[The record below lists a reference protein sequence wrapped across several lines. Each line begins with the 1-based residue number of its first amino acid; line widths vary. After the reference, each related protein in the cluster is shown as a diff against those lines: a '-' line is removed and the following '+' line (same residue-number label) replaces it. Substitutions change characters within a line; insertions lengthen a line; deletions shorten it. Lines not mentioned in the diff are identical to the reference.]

1 MGGIGLLNWATLY
14 MVNFPSA
21 DMAINPVLRGVK
33 IRPLTEIAS
42 HPVFLLSCTVATI
55 AHTVMVM
62 IMSNCALSMEDD
74 YSFGTTSV
82 VIELHF
88 LGMFLPGFFTGKLI
102 QDYGTFN
109 VSVLGAVLFAVS
121 AVVFIIGED
130 LWNYFLGM
138 ILLGVAWNFS
148 FSAGTVMLTQSY
160 QVTTIPPVCCCCCRC
175 CCRCGCGCPHSRSLY
190 IAVAV
195 AVSLLVFTPAHF
207 ILPLLLLC
215 PCSSSLPLTSFCRCC

>member
-160 QVTTIPPVCCCCCRC
+160 QVTTIPPCCCRC
-175 CCRCGCGCPHSRSLY
+175 C
-190 IAVAV
+190 
-195 AVSLLVFTPAHF
+195 
-207 ILPLLLLC
+207 
-215 PCSSSLPLTSFCRCC
+215 

>member
-1 MGGIGLLNWATLY
+1 MLTGGILAAFLGPTSANYSVHLAPGAKYAGSFLVMGGIGFLNWATLY
-14 MVNFPSA
+14 LVNFPSA
-21 DMAINPVLRGVK
+21 DMAISPVLRGVK
-33 IRPLTEIAS
+33 IRPLSQIAS
-42 HPVFLLSCTVATI
+42 HPIFLLSCTVATI

-74 YSFGTTSV
+74 YSFGTTSI

-138 ILLGVAWNFS
+138 ILLGIAWNFS

-160 QVTTIPPVCCCCCRC
+160 KVSDIFYFDLVFVPHTFIYFLIATRGCRC
-175 CCRCGCGCPHSRSLY
+175 
-190 IAVAV
+190 A
-195 AVSLLVFTPAHF
+195 
-207 ILPLLLLC
+207 
-215 PCSSSLPLTSFCRCC
+215 SSQ